1 MKRLQKNFSRDLQNT
16 LSLLGQS
23 DLGSP
28 IISYQKFTHHNNSA
42 KKSPIQIISTSQAQ
56 NSSKPK
62 QKPKTKMKAKQNS
75 PKLSSKR
82 KVPVKKHQKNSSD
95 QISINSILEN
105 PISSSDPYIKKMF
118 TLFNLDRAYRQ
129 KKIEKIFYFWYKK
142 LTRKLLKIRLDS
154 QKSQSM
160 IQSSS
165 IIHISTPTTD
175 QLTQTELLSDSD
187 SDILNFSN
195 EEAQDYPNIVNELSD
210 TQLIHNVITGSSI
223 FNNNSDDD
231 DEGTFLEQ
239 NKNKQNNNKEQ
250 EQNLLEDSFISW
262 KSEKISNDIVNQTC
276 DLASTIIKKSVPYE
290 DSHFQNENIDYCID
304 PSLSNEIND
313 IQSRFSKFYDDEHDS
328 TDNYLDSS
336 ENNDYS
342 LEGEFNSVK
351 RFNEDLISAKNQYMQ
366 ANLFSQNEDDLIN
379 DKLQPKTSIFKSS
392 MDIEP
397 QLSRKERN
405 RPPPVDIEAKSIPTP
420 KILEVKAPETKDR
433 ARPESE
439 LKKYL
444 RNIITEEFFESVRYA
459 QIRNDISLPL
469 FVIPPNIQKPWQFTN
484 EYCELIIDV
493 VNEFAHNTDLNNY
506 TTEEFLDYLSNFFE
520 KSHNQRNKTIFSEL
534 DSLYQKK
541 FNDFLL
547 TYSIDVAD
555 SLLQYQLDS
564 ILGI

>member
-223 FNNNSDDD
+223 FNNNSDGD

-290 DSHFQNENIDYCID
+290 DSHIQNENIDYCID

-351 RFNEDLISAKNQYMQ
+351 RFDEDLISAKNQYMQ

-564 ILGI
+564 VLGI